1 MKTMCGIHLEMRRK
15 QSKAK
20 QSKAKQKQ
28 SKAKQIRASTAAI
41 PAGVPDDSGLEAREA
56 RVKSMPYMLTKVMK

>member
-1 MKTMCGIHLEMRRK
+1 VWYSLRNATKA
-15 QSKAK
+15 KAK
-20 QSKAKQKQ
+20 QSKAKQ

-41 PAGVPDDSGLEAREA
+41 PAGVPDDSGLEALQA